1 MELLLWF
8 IGGFVA
14 GVVVTYFVVKNN
26 TKRAITFLNSDLSV
40 LLKEL
45 QNAAETLRDEQK
57 KRIKDL
63 INRIYLKL
71 K

>member
-26 TKRAITFLNSDLSV
+26 TKRAMTFLNSDLKV